1 MGILVPLSS
10 FDALGGICY
19 HTATP
24 GPPSWT
30 FFVVHYRF
38 LESEGL
44 SISTNYRVNRQI
56 RAREVRLIDHE
67 GTNRGVI
74 SVREAQEIAN
84 DAELDLVEVAPNAN
98 PPVCRVMDFSKFS
111 YEKKN
116 QQRDARKKHKTV
128 EIKAIRLK
136 VKTGA
141 FHMELDMKRARKW
154 IEEGKKVRVQVRFI
168 AREISYPELG
178 AAMLA
183 KFSEGLKDVA
193 TVEEPANLQGWTMS
207 MMLSPMSS

>member
-1 MGILVPLSS
+1 MLFRS
-10 FDALGGICY
+10 
-19 HTATP
+19 
-24 GPPSWT
+24 PSWT

-67 GTNRGVI
+67 GNNRGVI

-84 DAELDLVEVAPNAN
+84 NAELDLVEVAPNAN

-111 YEKKN
+111 YEKKK
-116 QQRDARKKHKTV
+116 QQRDARKKQKTV
-128 EIKAIRLK
+128 EVKAIRLK
-136 VKTGA
+136 VKTSA
-141 FHMELDMKRARKW
+141 FHLDLDIKRARKW

-183 KFSEGLKDVA
+183 KVAEGVTDIA
-193 TVEEPANLQGWTMS
+193 AIEEPATLQGWTMS
-207 MMLSPMSS
+207 MTLSPTSS

>member
-1 MGILVPLSS
+1 MLS
-10 FDALGGICY
+10 FCNAR
-19 HTATP
+19 
-24 GPPSWT
+24 PPSWT

-67 GTNRGVI
+67 GNNRGVI

-84 DAELDLVEVAPNAN
+84 NAELDLVEVAPNAN

-111 YEKKN
+111 YEKKK
-116 QQRDARKKHKTV
+116 QQRDARKKQKTV
-128 EIKAIRLK
+128 EVKAIRLK
-136 VKTGA
+136 VKTSA
-141 FHMELDMKRARKW
+141 FHLDLDIKRARKW

-183 KFSEGLKDVA
+183 KVAEGVTDIA
-193 TVEEPANLQGWTMS
+193 AIEEPATLQGWTMS
-207 MMLSPMSS
+207 MTLSPTSS

>member
-1 MGILVPLSS
+1 M
-10 FDALGGICY
+10 
-19 HTATP
+19 
-24 GPPSWT
+24 
-30 FFVVHYRF
+30 
-38 LESEGL
+38 
-44 SISTNYRVNRQI
+44 
-56 RAREVRLIDHE
+56 
-67 GTNRGVI
+67 
-74 SVREAQEIAN
+74 REAQEIAN

-111 YEKKN
+111 YEKKK
-116 QQRDARKKHKTV
+116 QQRDARKKQKTV

-183 KFSEGLKDVA
+183 KVAEGVTDIA
-193 TVEEPANLQGWTMS
+193 AIEEPATLQGWTMS
-207 MMLSPMSS
+207 MTLSPTSS

>member
-1 MGILVPLSS
+1 MLS
-10 FDALGGICY
+10 FCNAR
-19 HTATP
+19 
-24 GPPSWT
+24 PPSWT

-67 GTNRGVI
+67 GNNRGVI

-84 DAELDLVEVAPNAN
+84 NAELDLVEVAPNAN

-111 YEKKN
+111 YEKKK
-116 QQRDARKKHKTV
+116 QQRDARKKQKTV
-128 EIKAIRLK
+128 EVKAIRLK
-136 VKTGA
+136 VKTSA
-141 FHMELDMKRARKW
+141 FHLDLDIKRARKW

-183 KFSEGLKDVA
+183 KVAEGVTDIA
-193 TVEEPANLQGWTMS
+193 AIEEPATLQGWTMS
-207 MMLSPMSS
+207 MTLSPSSS

>member
-1 MGILVPLSS
+1 MLL
-10 FDALGGICY
+10 FCDAR
-19 HTATP
+19 
-24 GPPSWT
+24 PPSWT
-30 FFVVHYRF
+30 FFVVHYRV
-38 LESEGL
+38 LESEGF

-67 GTNRGVI
+67 GNNRGVI

-84 DAELDLVEVAPNAN
+84 NAELDLVEVAPNAN

-111 YEKKN
+111 YEKKK
-116 QQRDARKKHKTV
+116 QQRDARKKQKTV
-128 EIKAIRLK
+128 EVKAIRLK
-136 VKTGA
+136 VKTSA
-141 FHMELDMKRARKW
+141 FHMDLDMKKARKW

-183 KFSEGLKDVA
+183 KFAEGLTDVA
-193 TVEEPANLQGWTMS
+193 VVEEPTNLQGWTMS
-207 MMLSPMSS
+207 MMLAPSSG